1 MKKLFLLS
9 IIFVLSLSLVA
20 CGANEEATAEVQQES
35 VTLKVGATAVPH
47 AEILEVVKLILAEDG
62 INLEIVVYQDYV
74 QPNIHLSEGEIDANY
89 FQHIPY
95 FESFTSDRGITNLT
109 NALKVHI
116 EPMGIYSLSLGELSE
131 LDDGATVSIPND
143 PSNMGRALALLEKAG
158 LITLQ
163 DGVGVKGT
171 VQDIVENPK
180 NLEIVPL
187 EAPMLPRSLEDV
199 DISVIN
205 TNYALQADLNPTT
218 DALVIEDAD
227 SPYVNVLTIRTED
240 ENDEAIQKLIKAL
253 TSEEVKKFIE
263 DKYQGAVV
271 PTF

>member
-1 MKKLFLLS
+1 MKKLFILS

-74 QPNIHLSEGEIDANY
+74 QPNIHLSEGEINANY

-116 EPMGIYSLSLGELSE
+116 EPMGIYSLSLRELSE
-131 LDDGATVSIPND
+131 LADGATVSIPND
-143 PSNMGRALALLEKAG
+143 PSNMGRALALLEKEG

-171 VQDIVENPK
+171 VKDIVENPK
-180 NLEIVPL
+180 NLKIVPL

-227 SPYVNVLTIRTED
+227 SPYANVLTIRTED